1 MSVGLY
7 MLILHSTLILILQLP
22 QTHFFSEVCYYHRFI
37 HHEKPQ
43 NHSVKF
49 QKIRNKLGFD
59 WYCVQF
65 INWPSSD
72 IMNSY
77 LKNNLLFLVF
87 LCFSEKCYGFHHIGF
102 TSCLFLGILPYF
114 SCYQWDYVSVVGKH
128 ADTCSYTNIYFVSS
142 HSWNCF

>member
-1 MSVGLY
+1 

-22 QTHFFSEVCYYHRFI
+22 QTYFFSEVCYYHTFI
-37 HHEKPQ
+37 HHENLRIILSSSK
-43 NHSVKF
+43 K
-49 QKIRNKLGFD
+49 KRNKLGFD

-65 INWPSSD
+65 INWPFSS

-77 LKNNLLFLVF
+77 LQKQSTLSSLFMFFRKVLWLSSYRFYLLLAYFQVF
-87 LCFSEKCYGFHHIGF
+87 YPTC
-102 TSCLFLGILPYF
+102 